1 MNIVTPGRQAWGF
14 GFVGVPSMIA
24 FITGRLAEKEPSNV
38 VIEANGVGYEIRISL
53 QTYAVLPENG
63 TPCKLYTYLSIREDA
78 HVLYGFWEST
88 EKHLFLHLI
97 SVSGVGPAMALV
109 MLSSMSAQE
118 IRSAILKEDLRAI
131 QSIKGVG
138 SKTAQRLI
146 LELKDRIKKEGFE
159 AEPASGSQTMSGK
172 RSEAL
177 SALVTLGVPRS
188 AAEKSIETILKK
200 YGDNISI
207 EELIKLSLR

>member
-14 GFVGVPSMIA
+14 GFVGLPSMIA
-24 FITGRLAEKEPSNV
+24 FIAGRLAEKEPSNV

-53 QTYAVLPENG
+53 QTYAVLPETG

>member
-1 MNIVTPGRQAWGF
+1 
-14 GFVGVPSMIA
+14 MIA

-53 QTYAVLPENG
+53 QTYAVLPETG

-159 AEPASGSQTMSGK
+159 AGIPSSGAETMSGK
-172 RSEAL
+172 KSEAL